1 MSAAGALYGAGMG
14 SIFGPT
20 GVATGAL
27 IGGAIGYVAGKKLGD
42 DRVLEI
48 LADNIPDPDYNDYST
63 YED

>member
-1 MSAAGALYGAGMG
+1 MSLAGAVYGAGMG
-14 SIFGPT
+14 CMFGPT

-27 IGGAIGYVAGKKLGD
+27 IGGAFGFVAGKTIGD

-48 LADNIPDPDYNDYST
+48 LSDNIPDPDYNDYSV